1 MPIGAQLA
9 AHSLLIFYFVS
20 ALRLST
26 KFSLFNALSR
36 VVIVLLLVGVLPSVM
51 SQLALLTTDQRL
63 AQKKDKVLR
72 LVYRQGVSAFIERGQ
87 KSYGSYNLLK
97 EEFISL
103 EEIPPGPNI
112 NVIEDSKRAVE
123 DEIVNYRVLSY
134 SFAQQ
139 GRHYLLEIGRSVGS
153 IGETERNFRRYAFYI
168 LLVAV
173 GLTTLADLAF
183 FNYLVE
189 PLRTIIRRRLR
200 DVRHPAAF
208 NFDPIGTSTDDF
220 RYLDQSLR
228 EMMTTVRVSFEK
240 ERKFIADASHELL
253 TPLATLQYRL
263 DNMLGDEALSEENQL
278 RVVESQRTVYRLRA
292 IIKSLLLISKIE
304 NDQFERADTV
314 SVAALVAEV
323 AEEAQER
330 LAVLELRLEQQV
342 EPDYQVQ
349 RANRGLLF
357 TLLFNLVNNAIKY
370 NRPGGEVLV
379 RGGYRPAPDGRY
391 ELEVRDTGL
400 GIASERLA
408 SLFRRFNKGAAADA
422 DSYGLGLSI
431 VKTIAELHR
440 LEVEV
445 NSIEGLGSSFRI
457 IFAQSGASPK

>member
-1 MPIGAQLA
+1 M
-9 AHSLLIFYFVS
+9 
-20 ALRLST
+20 RLST
-26 KFSLFNALSR
+26 KFSLFNAFSR
-36 VVIVLLLVGVLPSVM
+36 VVIVLLLIGVLPSVM
-51 SQLALLTTDQRL
+51 SRLALLATDQRL

-72 LVYRQGVSAFIERGQ
+72 LVYRQGVSAFITQGQ

-112 NVIEDSKRAVE
+112 NVVEDSKRAVE
-123 DEIVNYRVLSY
+123 DEIVTYRVLSY

-153 IGETERNFRRYAFYI
+153 IGETEHNFRRYAFYI
-168 LLVAV
+168 LLVSV

-183 FNYLVE
+183 FRYLIE

-200 DVRHPAAF
+200 DVRHPAGF
-208 NFDPIGTSTDDF
+208 NFDPIDTSTDDF
-220 RYLDQSLR
+220 HHLDQSLR
-228 EMMTTVRVSFEK
+228 EMMTTVRLSFEK

-253 TPLATLQYRL
+253 TPLATLQYRF
-263 DNMLGDEALSEENQL
+263 DNMLGDDTLSEENQL

-323 AEEAQER
+323 ADEAQER

-342 EPDYQVQ
+342 TPDYHLCA
-349 RANRGLLF
+349 ANRGLLF

-379 RGGYRPAPDGRY
+379 RGGYRPVPDGRY

-400 GIASERLA
+400 GISSERLA
-408 SLFRRFNKGAAADA
+408 TLFRRFNKGAAADA

-445 NSIEGLGSSFRI
+445 NSIAGLGSSFRI
-457 IFAQSGASPK
+457 LFPRAEASQ